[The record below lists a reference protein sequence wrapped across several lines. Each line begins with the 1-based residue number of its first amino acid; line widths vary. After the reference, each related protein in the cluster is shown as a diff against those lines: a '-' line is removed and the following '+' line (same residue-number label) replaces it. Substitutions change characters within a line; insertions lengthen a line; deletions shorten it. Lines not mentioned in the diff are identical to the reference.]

1 MSQPVNYQFLAR
13 NIVFNFIE
21 DRIEDH
27 DMYNSPLYKNV
38 TLSDIYVVWFSKTLQ
53 NWKALVATSV
63 DDGYY
68 YEVTYDGDKNQ
79 VYLDQYSKV
88 LNVCIDGGGSK

>member
-13 NIVFNFIE
+13 NIVFDFIK
-21 DRIEDH
+21 DRIEDD
-27 DMYNSPLYKNV
+27 DMYNSPVYDNMV
-38 TLSDIYVVWFSKTLQ
+38 LSDVYVVWFSKTLQ
-53 NWKALVATSV
+53 NWKALVSTTV

-68 YEVTYDGDKNQ
+68 YEVTYNGDKDQ

-88 LNVCIDGGGSK
+88 LNVCIDGGKSK